1 MARKVWIPIV
11 AVAMLALAGAGGA
24 YAYFFSGLR
33 TSPSSL
39 ALSSPSASPSASA
52 TATSTG
58 GAGTWQVTSGALVGY
73 RGRGQFRGPNPAPDA
88 GSRTN
93 DGAGGGTTRQ
103 TRTPFLLN

>member
-39 ALSSPSASPSASA
+39 ALSSPSASPAASA

-58 GAGTWQVTSGALVGY
+58 GAVARALTAPALGRLPGPEPLFGQRAAPHPGAQANGAAVHAPGPPTPPTSA
-73 RGRGQFRGPNPAPDA
+73 
-88 GSRTN
+88 
-93 DGAGGGTTRQ
+93 
-103 TRTPFLLN
+103 